1 MNLKLMDLNVLGTR
15 YNIVGTIQNFGGKPI
30 PTTGEYLEL
39 YPPGGTNFLTRL
51 GSRGVQVE
59 NVSLLCASNPC
70 N

>member
-1 MNLKLMDLNVLGTR
+1 MGQVLFSDKSRSADTGADL
-15 YNIVGTIQNFGGKPI
+15 Q
-30 PTTGEYLEL
+30 GEYLEL
-39 YPPGGTNFLTRL
+39 YPPGGTKFLTRL